1 MVPDPRGN
9 LSATHQAAARI
20 KDFLLV
26 ELKSKETEVWIDYS
40 GAFPPPGVAG
50 NIHDYPNN
58 LFIYFISY
66 SARTAEA
73 LGWLV
78 LVAMVLWV
86 VYYVH
91 TRHAGARR
99 VSMAEVRARLMA
111 PVTPGAPGW
120 RQDDLLA
127 LRSRVEAQFR
137 SVLTG
142 RHDIICKKCLLVD
155 LRPLK
160 TRERVKWR
168 SLVLQRRREVL
179 LRISQEAAE

>member
-1 MVPDPRGN
+1 MNAGLSDLTLTFYLQVMMVPDPRGN

-26 ELKSKETEVWIDYS
+26 EMKSKETEVWIDYS

-50 NIHDYPNN
+50 NIHDNPKN
-58 LFIYFISY
+58 LFIYLIS
-66 SARTAEA
+66 STARTAEA

-91 TRHAGARR
+91 TRRTGVRR
-99 VSMAEVRARLMA
+99 VTMAEVRARLMA
-111 PVTPGAPGW
+111 PVTSGAPGW

-137 SVLTG
+137 SVLIG
-142 RHDIICKKCLLVD
+142 RHDMNF
-155 LRPLK
+155 
-160 TRERVKWR
+160 
-168 SLVLQRRREVL
+168 
-179 LRISQEAAE
+179 